1 MKPLHPRNQIT
12 VAVCCFNAA
21 HYLPD
26 LLEKLIS
33 QNCTIPF
40 EVLIVDNN
48 STDNTELL
56 IADCVAKSELSIR
69 YVKEH
74 QQGIAYARNR
84 AIEESLSSQ
93 YLAFIDADELP
104 KESWLQTAVST
115 LSNQDVD
122 CVGGKISVLLP
133 YRPSWLSDD
142 LLPFYGEVNH
152 SMTSFRITDRSTP
165 IWTGNIAYN
174 TRIFQQGLRF
184 DSRYNRK
191 GKGVG
196 GGEDVIMFNYFLQN
210 NLNIIYN
217 PDMEILHLIPDEKV
231 NRRYFLK
238 LHFIAGK
245 NSGLYEIDI
254 DSKKICRVPM
264 FMFAQLITKFFQ
276 ILNTRLTSPNKYMR
290 EAMNFTHLLGMI
302 LGQYKK

>member
-56 IADCVAKSELSIR
+56 IADCVAKNELSIR

-84 AIEESLSSQ
+84 AIEESLYSQ

-115 LSNQDVD
+115 LSKQDVD

-133 YRPSWLSDD
+133 YRPSWLSND

-184 DSRYNRK
+184 DTRYNRK
-191 GKGVG
+191 GKGIG

-210 NLNIIYN
+210 NLTIIYN
-217 PDMEILHLIPDEKV
+217 PYMEILHLIPDEKV

-254 DSKKICRVPM
+254 DAKKICRVPM
-264 FMFAQLITKFFQ
+264 FMFAQLLTKFFQ